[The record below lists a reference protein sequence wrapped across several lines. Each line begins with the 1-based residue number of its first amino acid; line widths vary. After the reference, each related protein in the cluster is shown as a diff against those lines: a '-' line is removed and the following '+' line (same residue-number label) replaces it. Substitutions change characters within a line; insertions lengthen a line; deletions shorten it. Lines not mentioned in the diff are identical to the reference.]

1 MDTVGTAAISTR
13 LLETSSMKPVSLF
26 ELELPINMNEFS
38 KVFTKDIRMLIEVL
52 QKYHFDIRVVG
63 GAVRDFLQGKKPRDV
78 DFATNAEPAEL
89 IFIFDIE
96 GIEYDADGIEHG
108 TIKAVFGDN
117 KIDVTSIT
125 YKLRKEGNNIKI
137 TRNQSWE
144 VDSLSRD
151 LTVNSMSIDLNGM
164 LYDYQNAVQDVKTQL
179 VKFCPNIQDKI
190 NQDPFYILRWI
201 KGISQFDN
209 PKWLRADRNIVA
221 ANAGKL
227 VSIKD
232 DKKTQLFLASL
243 LSNPNKTAIF
253 KLMCKL
259 KLAQALNLTCN
270 N

>member
-1 MDTVGTAAISTR
+1 
-13 LLETSSMKPVSLF
+13 MKPVSLF

-38 KVFTKDIRMLIEVL
+38 KVFTDDIKMLVEIL
-52 QKYHFDIRVVG
+52 KKYHFDVRIVG
-63 GAVRDFLQGKKPRDV
+63 GAVRDFIQGKQPRDV

-125 YKLRKEGNNIKI
+125 YKLRKEGNDIKI

-151 LTVNSMSIDLNGM
+151 LTVNSMSVDLNGM
-164 LYDYQNAVQDVKTQL
+164 LYDYQNGIHDVKHQL

-201 KGISQFDN
+201 KGISLFDN
-209 PKWLRADRNIVA
+209 AKWLRTDSAIVA
-221 ANAGKL
+221 ANAAKL
-227 VSIKD
+227 KSIKD

-243 LSNPNKTAIF
+243 LSNPNRTAIF
-253 KLMCKL
+253 NLMCKL